1 MPNRKIP
8 SFIFILILLLAIFFR
23 FYKLFSVPSHPT
35 LDEVSIGYNAFS
47 ILQTGKD
54 EFGNKFPILLRAYD
68 DYRPALYVYLVIPF
82 VGLNG
87 LSVESVRLP
96 SVILSILSVV
106 AMYFLAKEFLPKNF
120 KSRNIGALF
129 VMFLCAVSPWSI
141 YISRLGHEANAG
153 SAFFI
158 FGLLFFMRFVQGSK
172 FLTYKNFQLP
182 LSSIFF
188 ALSFSSYQSEKIFIP
203 LFVFLLFILY
213 RKLLMSE
220 KKVFF
225 LSLLLGIFISLPVFA
240 SSFDTDALIRFSGTN
255 VFTSEH
261 PVLTESTRRIQLNNG
276 NEDVFQ
282 KIFDNRRVGVVLV
295 SMQGLLSHFN
305 PVWLLAN
312 VGGENFKAPDFG
324 LLSFPEA
331 VLIFFGFIYL
341 IKTNAVSGKIKIVFL
356 GWLLFSILPAAI
368 TTDYPHA
375 MRSMTVLFLPQ
386 IIAGFGLLFLL
397 QQVKNRNLLLSCV
410 IFIFGVNTL
419 WFFHSYFTNFKIEES
434 YRFQHGVLD
443 ALVFAKENESEFE
456 SIVVS
461 TQGVL
466 RASYMYYL
474 FNEKYDPF
482 AYQASG
488 QNENGRFDTERKL
501 GKYIFIDPS
510 KKEVT
515 GSPLLIIP
523 ASSQPKDNYQIL
535 KTIMYLDNAE
545 SIWVAVNK

>member
-1 MPNRKIP
+1 MPNRKIT

-54 EFGNKFPILLRAYD
+54 EFGNRFPILLRAYD
-68 DYRPALYVYLVIPF
+68 DYRPALYMYLVIPF
-82 VGLNG
+82 VSLTG

-96 SVILSILSVV
+96 SVILSALSVI
-106 AMYFLAKEFLPKNF
+106 AIYFLAKEFLPKNF

-129 VMFLCAVSPWSI
+129 VMFLCAVSPWSV

-213 RKLLMSE
+213 RKLLMKE
-220 KKVFF
+220 IKVFF

-240 SSFDTDALIRFSGTN
+240 SSFAPDALIRFSGTN

-261 PVLTESTRRIQLNNG
+261 PVLNESTRRIQFNNG

-295 SMQGLLSHFN
+295 FMQGLLSHFN

-397 QQVKNRNLLLSCV
+397 QQVKNRNLLLLCV
-410 IFIFGVNTL
+410 IFIFGINTL
-419 WFFHSYFTNFKIEES
+419 WFFHSYFTNFKIEQS
-434 YRFQHGVLD
+434 YRFQHGVKD
-443 ALVFAKENESEFE
+443 ALHYARSHEDKFDQ
-456 SIVVS
+456 IVIS
-461 TQGVL
+461 NKGVL

-474 FNEKYDPF
+474 FFNKIDAKY
-482 AYQASG
+482 YQLSG
-488 QNENGRFDTERKL
+488 QNENGRFDTDRKL
-501 GKYIFIDPS
+501 GKYFFTDPS
-510 KKEVT
+510 QTEIK
-515 GSPLLIIP
+515 GSPLFIIP
-523 ASSQPKDNYQIL
+523 AGSQPKDNFKIFEDI
-535 KTIMYLDNAE
+535 KYLDGE
-545 SIWVAVNK
+545 SSIWVAVR

>member
-1 MPNRKIP
+1 MPTRKITL
-8 SFIFILILLLAIFFR
+8 FIFTLILFLTIFFR
-23 FYKLFSVPSHPT
+23 FYILFSVPSHPT

-54 EFGNKFPILLRAYD
+54 EFGNRFPILLRAYD

-82 VGLNG
+82 VSLTG
-87 LSVESVRLP
+87 LSVESVRLS
-96 SVILSILSVV
+96 SVILSVLSVISI
-106 AMYFLAKEFLPKNF
+106 YFLVKEFLPKNL

-129 VMFLCAVSPWSI
+129 VVFLCAVSPWSI

-153 SAFFI
+153 VAFFI

-172 FLTYKNFQLP
+172 FLKYKNFQLP

-203 LFVFLLFILY
+203 LFVFLLYILY
-213 RKLLMSE
+213 RKLLMKE

-240 SSFDTDALIRFSGTN
+240 SSLAPDALIRFSGTN

-261 PVLTESTRRIQLNNG
+261 PVLNESTRRIQLNNG
-276 NEDVFQ
+276 REDVFQ

-295 SMQGLLSHFN
+295 FMQGLLSHFN

-419 WFFHSYFTNFKIEES
+419 WFFHSYFKNFKIEQS
-434 YRFQHGVLD
+434 YRFQHGVKD
-443 ALVFAKENESEFE
+443 ALLYARSHEDKFDQ
-456 SIVVS
+456 IVIS
-461 TQGVL
+461 NKGVL

-474 FNEKYDPF
+474 FFNKIDAKY
-482 AYQASG
+482 YQLSG
-488 QNENGRFDTERKL
+488 QNENGRFDTDRKL
-501 GKYIFIDPS
+501 GKYFFTDPS
-510 KKEVT
+510 QTEIK
-515 GSPLLIIP
+515 GSPLFIIP
-523 ASSQPKDNYQIL
+523 AGSQPKDNFKIL
-535 KTIMYLDNAE
+535 EDIKYLDGE
-545 SIWVAVNK
+545 SSIWVAVR